1 MKRKFTFTVLVS
13 VLLFFTAG
21 VNAQN
26 LKFGHANVQEIMQIM
41 PEFKQMQKNLE
52 EEYNKLE
59 NQLATMQE
67 DYQKMQEE
75 YTSNAENLSRQ
86 ERQQKEQQL
95 METSQK
101 IQQFYQSTQQQ
112 LSQKQQQLQ
121 QPIMQKLLG
130 AIEEVGEEG
139 GFIYIF
145 AANSG
150 ATVYQS
156 DQSVDVT
163 SQVKEKL
170 GINQ

>member
-1 MKRKFTFTVLVS
+1 MKRITTTFLITG
-13 VLLFFTAG
+13 LLFITAG
-21 VNAQN
+21 LNAQN
-26 LKFGHANVQEIMQIM
+26 LKFGHANVQEIMQAM
-41 PEFKQMQKNLE
+41 PEFKQMQQDIE
-52 EEYNKLE
+52 GEYDRLE

-67 DYQKMQEE
+67 DYKKMEQEYME
-75 YTSNAENLSRQ
+75 SAESLTPVV
-86 ERQQKEQQL
+86 RQQKEQQL

-101 IQQFYQSTQQQ
+101 IQGFYQSTQEQ

-121 QPIMQKLLG
+121 QPIMEKMRK
-130 AIEEVGEEG
+130 AITEVGDEG

-163 SQVKEKL
+163 SLVKTKL
-170 GINQ
+170 GIN